1 MTPKQ
6 FKEEAQK
13 LYDRN
18 EGYAGED
25 GHIEIDALLS
35 NCLYELGYKEGL
47 DILWSMRDI
56 WYA

>member
-6 FKEEAQK
+6 FKKEAQK
-13 LYDRN
+13 LYDKH

-25 GHIEIDALLS
+25 GHMEIDELLS
-35 NCLYELGYKEGL
+35 LCLYELGYKEGL

>member
-13 LYDRN
+13 LYDKH

-25 GHIEIDALLS
+25 GHIEVDALLS
-35 NCLYELGYKEGL
+35 DCLQQLGYNEGL
-47 DILWSMRDI
+47 DILWFMEDF